1 MIPNDQQDNDQFWKP
16 PTGKIVK
23 KLSTLT
29 TEGKV
34 MHSSGSRDLPSLGL
48 SGKSVQDEDIN

>member
-1 MIPNDQQDNDQFWKP
+1 MINKTLINSGNQP
-16 PTGKIVK
+16 GKIVK

-48 SGKSVQDEDIN
+48 SGKSVQAEDIN